1 MKNFYQLFIQ
11 AFKRNELESSSSG
24 SVLCHRMHHYSSA
37 SVSEIIEEGVKLLVF
52 VFFVELVLAL
62 VRVSEVNN
70 HNPRGPHKYVSGSD
84 VPMKNIDLMNR
95 F

>member
-1 MKNFYQLFIQ
+1 
-11 AFKRNELESSSSG
+11 
-24 SVLCHRMHHYSSA
+24 MHHYSSLYVA

-70 HNPRGPHKYVSGSD
+70 HNPRGPHKNVSGSD